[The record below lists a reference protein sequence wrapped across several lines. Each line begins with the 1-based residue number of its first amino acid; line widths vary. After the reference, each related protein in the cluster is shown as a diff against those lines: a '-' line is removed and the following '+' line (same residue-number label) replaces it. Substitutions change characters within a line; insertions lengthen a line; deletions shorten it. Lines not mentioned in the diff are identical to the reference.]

1 MTALDR
7 ELRDVIRAVV
17 LEVLA
22 EQKPATSGM
31 VTIAAYAKAWSLS
44 VSTVR
49 RAIRDGRLPATKVG
63 RGIRV
68 PAGAELGQRVAVA
81 TSPTT
86 VAAHRVLQ
94 IVNGS
99 KP

>member
-1 MTALDR
+1 MTALD
-7 ELRDVIRAVV
+7 ELRGVIRAVV

-22 EQKPATSGM
+22 EQKPATSGGM
-31 VTIAAYAKAWSLS
+31 ITIAAYAKMWSLS

-68 PAGAELGQRVAVA
+68 AADSAIGRRVAVVE
-81 TSPTT
+81 TSI
-86 VAAHRVLQ
+86 AARKERVLA
-94 IVNGS
+94 IVRGG
-99 KP
+99 K